1 VRAPAVLLSLLA
13 ALLAAGCSSVGHTT
27 EGNASRGKTLFTQQ
41 CASCHTLADAGAQ
54 GKIGP
59 NLDEAF
65 QHVVGDGPS
74 QGFDESTVRDVV
86 RGQIAYPVED
96 PPTEAAGMPANLV
109 EGADADDV
117 AFYVASVVGKPV
129 EGGAGGGGRG
139 SEQGDGAGG
148 GSGDSTDGKAI
159 FASAGCGGCH
169 TLADAS
175 SQGNV
180 GPNLDEAKPS
190 AALALD
196 RVTNGKGTMPAFR
209 DELGEAQIRA
219 VADYVAQAAGK

>member
-1 VRAPAVLLSLLA
+1 MRAPAVLLAALA
-13 ALLAAGCSSVGHTT
+13 ALLAAGCGTVGRTT
-27 EGNASRGKTLFTQQ
+27 EGNATRGKTLFSQQ
-41 CASCHTLADAGAQ
+41 CASCHTLAAAGAQ

-74 QGFDESTVRDVV
+74 QGFDESTIRDVV

-129 EGGAGGGGRG
+129 EGGAGGGDT
-139 SEQGDGAGG
+139 EQGDGAGG
-148 GSGDSTDGKAI
+148 GSGDSTDGKGI
-159 FASAGCGGCH
+159 FSSAGCGGCH
-169 TLADAS
+169 TLADAG

-219 VADYVAQAAGK
+219 VAEYVAQAAGK